1 MIWQNWLSRAALE
14 SIRKH
19 KLKPPMKIA
28 VSIQT
33 LIIGAIATCAIAFAS
48 AADLSDKDKRFLTTY
63 EKIHSAL
70 AADDLTAAKSA
81 AQGLGNEGSEIAK
94 AASLKDA
101 RAGFEKLTARA
112 KTVAA
117 DQSDYHVFHCP
128 MLNKDWVQTSTKA
141 ENPYGGK
148 EMAGCGEM
156 QK

>member
-70 AADDLTAAKSA
+70 AADDLAAAKSA
-81 AQGLGNEGSEIAK
+81 AQSLGDEGNEIAK
-94 AASLKDA
+94 ASSLKDA

-117 DQSDYHVFHCP
+117 DQTDYHVFHC
-128 MLNKDWVQTSTKA
+128 Q
-141 ENPYGGK
+141 
-148 EMAGCGEM
+148 C
-156 QK
+156 

>member
-1 MIWQNWLSRAALE
+1 MIHQN
-14 SIRKH
+14 I
-19 KLKPPMKIA
+19 KLKPPMKIP
-28 VSIQT
+28 VHIQT
-33 LIIGAIATCAIAFAS
+33 LFITAIATCAIVFAS
-48 AADLSDKDKRFLTTY
+48 AAELSDNDKQFLTTY
-63 EKIHSAL
+63 KKIHSAL

-81 AQGLGNEGSEIAK
+81 AQGLGDEGSEIAK

>member
-1 MIWQNWLSRAALE
+1 MTLYLLKVAVSANEHDVSQKRLTYMIWQNWLSRAALE

-70 AADDLTAAKSA
+70 AADDLAAAKSA
-81 AQGLGNEGSEIAK
+81 AQSLGDEGNEIAK
-94 AASLKDA
+94 ASSLKDA

-117 DQSDYHVFHCP
+117 DQTDYHVFHC
-128 MLNKDWVQTSTKA
+128 Q
-141 ENPYGGK
+141 
-148 EMAGCGEM
+148 C
-156 QK
+156 